1 MNVIYKI
8 TLKNLL
14 QHKGRTLLG
23 LIGIIV
29 AIAAF
34 TGVST
39 LGSST
44 KDMMIRQ
51 EKKLYLDWHIG
62 IRNMSKEEQK
72 EFEQLSRLTELDY
85 YKSYGY
91 AKIPHAEGKMPYVYL
106 EGLQERELRELK
118 QRLKVGRLPQNENEI
133 VVSDALLNSIKDPWQ
148 IGDRISLSIGQR
160 VKTKEQKEWEKDNIY
175 VGNME
180 VYGDWYQKANAWDW
194 SPYFE
199 GETLKDLHKKTFT
212 IVGVISEF
220 GSEQRWGY
228 SPLGYD
234 TFTKWKPQSKNRW
247 EQGISVRA
255 KFKNKKSF
263 FKTVDLLK
271 DKKNEISLKE
281 RVFYNTNLLN
291 TSYGSLWDRLLLGDN
306 VFSYFNEGG
315 WDDYSNYLQLI
326 QLMKIGLYL
335 VIMISAILF
344 IYNIFAISLAERRK
358 YLGIIASIGATE
370 RQKRS
375 SMYFESFFM
384 MIIALPIGILLGV
397 LGIKAVVYVIKDW
410 VQDIFNVSVPFRMV
424 ISWEAVIGIVLLT
437 IVSIYLSAFLTLKK
451 TGKITPIE
459 AIRRTKEYKIKRQ
472 RKGKGAIA
480 KHLFGMEGKLAVKN
494 GARNKGTKTVIFS
507 MVVTLLLFIGIST
520 YMKYTKQSTDNYG
533 ESNYDIWIHNLDIEQ
548 GNQVMPKL
556 RQMES
561 IEGVTQTIT
570 QTFWFTKAKND
581 DLVGTLISFD
591 REYEK
596 SYWKQVTG
604 QDIEDIR
611 WKKGE
616 PIPAIVIPTYNVYMN
631 DDEYKDWEIGRQ
643 YEIRLNRNNKEGYQ
657 HKTVELAGISGI
669 APRGWYQR
677 EDGTILQK
685 DAVGTGSLILIPRSI
700 ADQIT
705 QNVKKGVHSE
715 WYQDIYISANKDVEK
730 AQKDIRALSWSFLS
744 GEVKPMTDSNYRAHE
759 EKMKNVQMILF
770 SGYIVLV
777 TIICALNIM
786 NLMNNKMEVR
796 RREMA
801 MLSSIGM
808 TQNGISKMLFIES
821 MLYSVKSILISIPFI
836 VVIQLFM
843 FRAFSDDGRWI
854 NGHYEQAVPLIPWVS
869 MILGC
874 IGLVLVSAGSFLY
887 AYSKI
892 KEDNMIEQLKVDS

>member
-62 IRNMSKEEQK
+62 VRNMSKEEQK
-72 EFEQLSRLTELDY
+72 EFEQLSGLTELDY

-91 AKIPHAEGKMPYVYL
+91 ATIPHAEGKMPYVYL
-106 EGLQERELRELK
+106 EGLQDRELSELK
-118 QRLKVGRLPQNENEI
+118 QRLKVGRLPQNEDEI

-160 VKTKEQKEWEKDNIY
+160 VKTKEQKQWEKDTY
-175 VGNME
+175 VKNME
-180 VYGDWYQKANAWDW
+180 VYGDWYQKASAWNW

-199 GETLKDLHKKTFT
+199 GEILKDLQKKTFT

-220 GSEQRWGY
+220 GSEQLNGY

-234 TFTKWKPQSKNRW
+234 TFTKWEPQNKNQW

-271 DKKNEISLKE
+271 NKKNETSLKE
-281 RVFYNTNLLN
+281 RVFYNTNLLS
-291 TSYGSLWDRLLLGDN
+291 TSYRSLWDRLLLGDN
-306 VFSYFNEGG
+306 VFSYFNDGG
-315 WDDYSNYLQLI
+315 WDYYSNDLQLI

-384 MIIALPIGILLGV
+384 MIIALPIGILSGV

-437 IVSIYLSAFLTLKK
+437 FISIYLSAFLTLKK
-451 TGKITPIE
+451 AGKITPIE

-480 KHLFGMEGKLAVKN
+480 KHFFGMEGKLAVKN

-520 YMKYTKQSTDNYG
+520 YMKYTKESTDNYG
-533 ESNYDIWIHNLDIEQ
+533 ESNYDIMIHNLDIER

-556 RQMES
+556 NQMES
-561 IEGVTQTIT
+561 IQEATQVIA
-570 QTFWFTKAKND
+570 QTFWFTKTEKD
-581 DLVGTLISFD
+581 DLVGTIISFD
-591 REYEK
+591 KEYEK

-604 QDIEDIR
+604 QEVENIQ
-611 WKKGE
+611 WKKGD
-616 PIPAIVIPTYNVYMN
+616 PIPAIVIPTYNVYM
-631 DDEYKDWEIGRQ
+631 DDNVYKDWEIGKQ
-643 YEIRLNRNNKEGYQ
+643 YEIRLESKTGDGYRQ
-657 HKTVELAGISGI
+657 KTVELVGISGV
-669 APRGWYQR
+669 APKGWYQKK
-677 EDGTILQK
+677 DGVILK
-685 DAVGTGSLILIPRSI
+685 NDTVGNENLILIPRSI
-700 ADQIT
+700 ANQIT
-705 QNVKKGVHSE
+705 QKVKEGEHSE
-715 WYQDIYISANKDVEK
+715 WYNDIYISANGDVEQAK
-730 AQKDIRALSWSFLS
+730 KEIQTLSWSFLS

-843 FRAFSDDGRWI
+843 FLAFSDGGRWI
-854 NGHYEQAVPLIPWVS
+854 NGHYEHASPLIPWVS

-892 KEDNMIEQLKVDS
+892 KDDNMIEQLKVDS

>member
-51 EKKLYLDWHIG
+51 EKKMYLDWHIG

-72 EFEQLSRLTELDY
+72 EFEQLSGLTELDY

-91 AKIPHAEGKMPYVYL
+91 ATIPHAEGKMPYVYL

-384 MIIALPIGILLGV
+384 MIIALPIGILSGV
-397 LGIKAVVYVIKDW
+397 LGIKAVVYIIKDW

-451 TGKITPIE
+451 AGKITPIE

-520 YMKYTKQSTDNYG
+520 YMKYTKESTDNYG
-533 ESNYDIWIHNLDIEQ
+533 ESNYDIMIHNLDIER
-548 GNQVMPKL
+548 GNKVMPKL
-556 RQMES
+556 NQMES
-561 IEGVTQTIT
+561 I
-570 QTFWFTKAKND
+570 
-581 DLVGTLISFD
+581 
-591 REYEK
+591 
-596 SYWKQVTG
+596 
-604 QDIEDIR
+604 QD
-611 WKKGE
+611 
-616 PIPAIVIPTYNVYMN
+616 
-631 DDEYKDWEIGRQ
+631 
-643 YEIRLNRNNKEGYQ
+643 
-657 HKTVELAGISGI
+657 
-669 APRGWYQR
+669 
-677 EDGTILQK
+677 
-685 DAVGTGSLILIPRSI
+685 
-700 ADQIT
+700 
-705 QNVKKGVHSE
+705 
-715 WYQDIYISANKDVEK
+715 
-730 AQKDIRALSWSFLS
+730 
-744 GEVKPMTDSNYRAHE
+744 
-759 EKMKNVQMILF
+759 
-770 SGYIVLV
+770 VLV
-777 TIICALNIM
+777 YENR
-786 NLMNNKMEVR
+786 KR
-796 RREMA
+796 R
-801 MLSSIGM
+801 SCW
-808 TQNGISKMLFIES
+808 
-821 MLYSVKSILISIPFI
+821 YY
-836 VVIQLFM
+836 
-843 FRAFSDDGRWI
+843 
-854 NGHYEQAVPLIPWVS
+854 H
-869 MILGC
+869 
-874 IGLVLVSAGSFLY
+874 FL
-887 AYSKI
+887 
-892 KEDNMIEQLKVDS
+892 

>member
-384 MIIALPIGILLGV
+384 MIIALPIGILSGV
-397 LGIKAVVYVIKDW
+397 LGIKAVVYIIKDW

-451 TGKITPIE
+451 AGKITPIE

-520 YMKYTKQSTDNYG
+520 YMKYTKESTDNYG
-533 ESNYDIWIHNLDIEQ
+533 ESNYDIMIHNLDIER
-548 GNQVMPKL
+548 GNKVMPKL
-556 RQMES
+556 NQMES
-561 IEGVTQTIT
+561 IQEATQVIV
-570 QTFWFTKAKND
+570 QTFWFTKTEKD
-581 DLVGTLISFD
+581 DLVGTIISFD
-591 REYEK
+591 EEYEK

-604 QDIEDIR
+604 QEVENIQ
-611 WKKGE
+611 WKKGD
-616 PIPAIVIPTYNVYMN
+616 PIPAIVIPTYNVYM
-631 DDEYKDWEIGRQ
+631 DDNVYKDWEIGKQ
-643 YEIRLNRNNKEGYQ
+643 YEIRLESKTGDGYRQ
-657 HKTVELAGISGI
+657 KTVELVGISGV
-669 APRGWYQR
+669 APKGWYQKK
-677 EDGTILQK
+677 DGVILK
-685 DAVGTGSLILIPRSI
+685 NDTVGNENLILIPRSI
-700 ADQIT
+700 ANQIT
-705 QNVKKGVHSE
+705 QKVKEGEHSE
-715 WYQDIYISANKDVEK
+715 WYNDIYISANGDVEQTK
-730 AQKDIRALSWSFLS
+730 KEIQTLSWSFLS
-744 GEVKPMTDSNYRAHE
+744 GEVKPMTDSNYRDHE

-843 FRAFSDDGRWI
+843 FRAFSDGGRWI
-854 NGHYEQAVPLIPWVS
+854 NGHYEQASPLIPWVS

-892 KEDNMIEQLKVDS
+892 KDDNMIEQLKVDS

>member
-1 MNVIYKI
+1 M
-8 TLKNLL
+8 
-14 QHKGRTLLG
+14 
-23 LIGIIV
+23 
-29 AIAAF
+29 
-34 TGVST
+34 
-39 LGSST
+39 
-44 KDMMIRQ
+44 
-51 EKKLYLDWHIG
+51 
-62 IRNMSKEEQK
+62 
-72 EFEQLSRLTELDY
+72 
-85 YKSYGY
+85 
-91 AKIPHAEGKMPYVYL
+91 
-106 EGLQERELRELK
+106 
-118 QRLKVGRLPQNENEI
+118 
-133 VVSDALLNSIKDPWQ
+133 
-148 IGDRISLSIGQR
+148 
-160 VKTKEQKEWEKDNIY
+160 
-175 VGNME
+175 
-180 VYGDWYQKANAWDW
+180 
-194 SPYFE
+194 
-199 GETLKDLHKKTFT
+199 
-212 IVGVISEF
+212 
-220 GSEQRWGY
+220 
-228 SPLGYD
+228 
-234 TFTKWKPQSKNRW
+234 
-247 EQGISVRA
+247 
-255 KFKNKKSF
+255 
-263 FKTVDLLK
+263 DLLK
-271 DKKNEISLKE
+271 DKKNTTSLKE
-281 RVFYNTNLLN
+281 KVFYNSNLLS
-291 TSYGSLWDRLLLGDN
+291 TSYRSLWDRLLLGDN

-384 MIIALPIGILLGV
+384 MIIALPIGILSGV
-397 LGIKAVVYVIKDW
+397 LGIKAVVYIIKDW

-451 TGKITPIE
+451 AGKITPIE

-472 RKGKGAIA
+472 RKGKGAVA

-520 YMKYTKQSTDNYG
+520 YMKYTKESTDNYG

-744 GEVKPMTDSNYRAHE
+744 GEVKPLTDNDYREHA
-759 EKMKNVQMILF
+759 EKMKKIKMILF

-843 FRAFSDDGRWI
+843 FRAFSDGGRWI
-854 NGHYEQAVPLIPWVS
+854 NGHYEQASPLIPWVS

-892 KEDNMIEQLKVDS
+892 KDDNMIEQLKVDS

>member
-51 EKKLYLDWHIG
+51 EEKMYLDWHIG

-72 EFEQLSRLTELDY
+72 EFEQLSGLTELDC

-91 AKIPHAEGKMPYVYL
+91 ATIPHAEGKMPYVYL
-106 EGLQERELRELK
+106 EGLQDRELSELE
-118 QRLKVGRLPQNENEI
+118 QRLKSGRLPQNENEI

-384 MIIALPIGILLGV
+384 MIIALPIGILSGV
-397 LGIKAVVYVIKDW
+397 LGIKAVVYIIKDW

-451 TGKITPIE
+451 AGKITPIE

-520 YMKYTKQSTDNYG
+520 YMKYTKESTDNYG
-533 ESNYDIWIHNLDIEQ
+533 ESNYDIMIHNLDIER

-556 RQMES
+556 NQMES
-561 IEGVTQTIT
+561 IQEATQVIA
-570 QTFWFTKAKND
+570 QTFWFTKTEKD
-581 DLVGTLISFD
+581 DLVGTIISFD
-591 REYEK
+591 EEYEK

-604 QDIEDIR
+604 QEMENIQ
-611 WKKGE
+611 WKKGD
-616 PIPAIVIPTYNVYMN
+616 PIPAIVIPTYNFYM
-631 DDEYKDWEIGRQ
+631 DDNVYKDWEVGKQ
-643 YEIRLNRNNKEGYQ
+643 YEIRLESKTGDGYRQ
-657 HKTVELAGISGI
+657 KTVELVGISGV
-669 APRGWYQR
+669 APKGWYQKK
-677 EDGTILQK
+677 DGVILK
-685 DAVGTGSLILIPRSI
+685 NDTVGNENLILIPRSI
-700 ADQIT
+700 ANQIT
-705 QNVKKGVHSE
+705 QKVKEGEHSE
-715 WYQDIYISANKDVEK
+715 WYNDIYISANGDVEQAK
-730 AQKDIRALSWSFLS
+730 KEIQTLSWSFLS
-744 GEVKPMTDSNYRAHE
+744 GEVKPMTDSKYRAHE

-843 FRAFSDDGRWI
+843 FRAFSDGGRWI

-892 KEDNMIEQLKVDS
+892 KDDNMIEQLKVDS

>member
-1 MNVIYKI
+1 
-8 TLKNLL
+8 
-14 QHKGRTLLG
+14 
-23 LIGIIV
+23 
-29 AIAAF
+29 
-34 TGVST
+34 
-39 LGSST
+39 
-44 KDMMIRQ
+44 
-51 EKKLYLDWHIG
+51 
-62 IRNMSKEEQK
+62 
-72 EFEQLSRLTELDY
+72 
-85 YKSYGY
+85 
-91 AKIPHAEGKMPYVYL
+91 
-106 EGLQERELRELK
+106 
-118 QRLKVGRLPQNENEI
+118 
-133 VVSDALLNSIKDPWQ
+133 
-148 IGDRISLSIGQR
+148 
-160 VKTKEQKEWEKDNIY
+160 
-175 VGNME
+175 
-180 VYGDWYQKANAWDW
+180 
-194 SPYFE
+194 
-199 GETLKDLHKKTFT
+199 
-212 IVGVISEF
+212 SEF
-220 GSEQRWGY
+220 GSEQRNGY

-234 TFTKWKPQSKNRW
+234 TFTKWEPQNKNQW

-271 DKKNEISLKE
+271 DKKNTTSLKE
-281 RVFYNTNLLN
+281 KVFYNSNLLS
-291 TSYGSLWDRLLLGDN
+291 TSYRSLWDRLLLGDN

-384 MIIALPIGILLGV
+384 MIIALPIGILSGV
-397 LGIKAVVYVIKDW
+397 LGIKAVVYIIKDW

-451 TGKITPIE
+451 AGKITPIE

-472 RKGKGAIA
+472 RKGKGAVA

-744 GEVKPMTDSNYRAHE
+744 GEVKPMTDSNYRDHE

-843 FRAFSDDGRWI
+843 FRAFSDGGRWI
-854 NGHYEQAVPLIPWVS
+854 NGHYEQASPLIPWVS

-892 KEDNMIEQLKVDS
+892 KDDNMIEQLKVDS